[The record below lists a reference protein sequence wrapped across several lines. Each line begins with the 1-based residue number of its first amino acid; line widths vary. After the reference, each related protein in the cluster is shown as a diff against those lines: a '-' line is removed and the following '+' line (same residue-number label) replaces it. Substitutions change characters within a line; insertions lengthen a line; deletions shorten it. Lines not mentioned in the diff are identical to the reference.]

1 MRKIQ
6 SKADFVGYRNQFDRV
21 RRMLERIYASTDD
34 ERAFTD
40 DLLSFC
46 MHCTHLAN
54 WIEGDRYVPSR
65 SKHIVAQALTTAK
78 WLAVC
83 RDIANGAKPVRLD
96 KPKSRKGAKHA
107 SVERTK
113 RGNQQRP
120 ALDVVVDDGQGNAI
134 SGLTMALNCVD
145 EWRSVLKDAGLATR
159 RPGS

>member
-6 SKADFVGYRNQFDRV
+6 SKADFVGYRNQFDRI

-78 WLAVC
+78 WLPIC
-83 RDIANGAKPVRLD
+83 RDIANGAKHVRFD
-96 KPKSRKGAKHA
+96 KPKSRKRAKSA

-113 RGNQQRP
+113 RADQERVT
-120 ALDVVVDDGQGNAI
+120 LDAIFDDGQGNPVPGRTI
-134 SGLTMALNCVD
+134 ALNCVN
-145 EWRSVLKDAGLATR
+145 EWRAILRDAGLTTR
-159 RPGS
+159 RPG